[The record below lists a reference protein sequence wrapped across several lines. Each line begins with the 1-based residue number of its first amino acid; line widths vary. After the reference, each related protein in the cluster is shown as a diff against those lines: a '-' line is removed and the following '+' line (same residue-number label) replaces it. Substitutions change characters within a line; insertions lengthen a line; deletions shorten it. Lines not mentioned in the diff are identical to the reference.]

1 MELNHEVQDFIMT
14 NELDQR
20 EEALLENEKYYD
32 KNQVTDE
39 LIATIS
45 NQADKNIDKEILQQE
60 SLFKNVDKDLV
71 KSIVKN
77 IVEVALKV
85 VLKKKFHISFSTFEA
100 AKKTINSLMDGD
112 TKAAVK
118 SASDVAL
125 SGVKGIDSS
134 TKGMIKSIKN
144 TVIDET
150 LDNSPY
156 EITVKQTKVMNR
168 LHENCLKFEEALSIN
183 DAATIKKKANAIQKD
198 LKEVLPIKETL
209 QKAQNALDKYE
220 LWKNNGNRVL
230 SEEENAI
237 IEKLNQS
244 A

>member
-1 MELNHEVQDFIMT
+1 
-14 NELDQR
+14 
-20 EEALLENEKYYD
+20 
-32 KNQVTDE
+32 
-39 LIATIS
+39 
-45 NQADKNIDKEILQQE
+45 
-60 SLFKNVDKDLV
+60 
-71 KSIVKN
+71 
-77 IVEVALKV
+77 
-85 VLKKKFHISFSTFEA
+85 
-100 AKKTINSLMDGD
+100 
-112 TKAAVK
+112 
-118 SASDVAL
+118 
-125 SGVKGIDSS
+125 
-134 TKGMIKSIKN
+134 MIKSIKN

-168 LHENCLKFEEALSIN
+168 LHENCLKFEEELSIN